1 VQNII
6 GPTPFKE
13 ITNAY
18 HYIQLIQVPLY
29 DKLREGKRYSYFMQ
43 DNGTGHTEKK
53 KIYLANSRE
62 FVDYGLLDLQ
72 I

>member
-6 GPTPFKE
+6 EPTPFKE
-13 ITNAY
+13 ITNSY
-18 HYIQLIQVPLY
+18 HYIQLIQETFY
-29 DKLREGKRYSYFMQ
+29 DKLREEKMYSHFMQ

-53 KIYLANSRE
+53 KRYLANSKK
-62 FVDYGLLDLQ
+62 FVDYGLLDLH